1 MSGILMG
8 VPALCI
14 HGYSDDISSP
24 GTTFRSVIE
33 DLRYQLLTRFTLHDI
48 LLKLRL
54 KNVSRSLIKSN

>member
-24 GTTFRSVIE
+24 GTTFHNVIE
-33 DLRYQLLTRFTLHDI
+33 DLRYQLLTHFTLHDI

>member
-1 MSGILMG
+1 MG

-33 DLRYQLLTRFTLHDI
+33 DLRYQLLTRFTLHYI
-48 LLKLRL
+48 LFEVEVEKCVTFTD
-54 KNVSRSLIKSN
+54 KK

>member
-1 MSGILMG
+1 MG
-8 VPALCI
+8 VPSLCI

-48 LLKLRL
+48 LFEVEVEKCVTFTD
-54 KNVSRSLIKSN
+54 KK